1 MMYKI
6 YRYFCYIILIKL
18 LTMKKNYILAKVFAF
33 ALFIGAANTSNAQ
46 YFQENFSNGFNGN
59 WAFLNADGL
68 TPNPGSSFAAVM
80 GTNAWVVFD
89 ENGLVNAYND
99 TAAIANSWYN
109 PAGASDDWMWTVN
122 AIDLSTATAPR
133 LDWTAYSNSAGFL
146 EDYEVYVDTVNTNFG
161 PATTLT
167 PVFTITNG
175 ENLTE
180 TSRFADL
187 TAFAGKS
194 TVFIA
199 FRQVSNDDDI
209 LVIDDIIV
217 AEAPTDPNMLI
228 TAIPVQYTSYPLSQV
243 VNIVGSANLEN
254 IGGDATG
261 ATVTVNVYDL
271 AGPSLVHTETSA
283 AFNIASA
290 TDLDYTGFT
299 GYVPTTVGDYAVEM
313 IASITETDSD
323 PSNDTTF
330 YIVQVD
336 DSVYA
341 RDRANLGATMSLAGL
356 GTGQGGQCGNMFNV
370 LVQDTIT
377 GIQAFISNQNGALNG
392 TNLIANLYSWN
403 GTTASLLAS
412 TTPVA
417 LDSAINKNTLHDLV
431 FVGGQQILTPGMYI
445 VSVQEGATNASIGT
459 TPGIYTPGGILV
471 DATGFTTGFVEQ
483 ATVYAGPFVWVIR
496 AVFGTTDTP
505 TSIQELTSNSWSV
518 YPNPAVNTVAVK
530 DAVIG
535 STIEIFNN
543 LGQLVYSEIARSN
556 NVTINIADFTNGVYT
571 IKNTSNDNVSS
582 QSIVKQ

>member
-1 MMYKI
+1 
-6 YRYFCYIILIKL
+6 
-18 LTMKKNYILAKVFAF
+18 MKKNYILAKIFAV
-33 ALFIGAANTSNAQ
+33 ALFIGATNTSSAQ
-46 YFQENFSNGFNGN
+46 YFSENFSNGFAGN

-68 TPNPGSSFAAVM
+68 TPNPGSSFAAAM
-80 GTNAWVVFD
+80 GANAWVVYD

-133 LDWTAYSNSAGFL
+133 LDWTAYSNSSGFL

-180 TSRFADL
+180 TARFADL
-187 TAFAGKS
+187 TVFAGKS
-194 TVFIA
+194 TVYIA

-209 LVIDDIIV
+209 LVIDDIVV
-217 AEAPTDPNMLI
+217 AEAPTDPNILI
-228 TAIPVQYTSYPLSQV
+228 TATPAPYTGYPLSQV
-243 VNIVGSANLEN
+243 GNIVGSANLEN

-283 AFNIASA
+283 GFSILSSA
-290 TDLDYTGFT
+290 NLNYNSFT
-299 GYVPTTVGDYAVEM
+299 GYTPSTTGDFAVEM
-313 IASITETDSD
+313 IATINETDSD
-323 PSNDTTF
+323 PSNDTTYYF
-330 YIVQVD
+330 VQV

-341 RDRANLGATMSLAGL
+341 RDMANISGVGGIAGL
-356 GTGQGGQCGNMFNV
+356 GTGSGGQCGNMFNV

-392 TNLIANLYSWN
+392 TNLVANLYSWN
-403 GTTASLLAS
+403 GATATLIAS
-412 TTPVA
+412 TVPVA
-417 LDSAINKNTLHDLV
+417 LDSAINKNTLHELAL
-431 FVGGQQILTPGMYI
+431 VGGQQVLAPGMYI

-459 TPGIYTPGGILV
+459 TTGVYTSGGILV

-483 ATVYAGPFVWVIR
+483 HTVYAGPFVWVVR
-496 AVFGTTDTP
+496 AVFGTTDDL

-530 DAVIG
+530 DAVVG

-543 LGQLVYSEIARSN
+543 LGQLVYSEIVRSN
-556 NVTINIADFTNGVYT
+556 NVTINISEFNNGIYT
-571 IKNTSNDNVSS
+571 IKNTSEDGVSS